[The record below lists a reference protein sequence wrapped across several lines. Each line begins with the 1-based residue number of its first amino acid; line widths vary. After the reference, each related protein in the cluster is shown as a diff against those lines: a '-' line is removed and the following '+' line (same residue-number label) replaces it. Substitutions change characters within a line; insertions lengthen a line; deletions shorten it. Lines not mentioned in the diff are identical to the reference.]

1 MDFYAVSIPMEVPD
15 YASILMLGSSL
26 GEMGRGGEME
36 AKSSL
41 VLQKIKQDGSV

>member
-1 MDFYAVSIPMEVPD
+1 MEVPD
-15 YASILMLGSSL
+15 YASILILGSSL
-26 GEMGRGGEME
+26 GEMERGGKMD